1 MPRSLWLWQEKQDTK
16 SVFQY
21 SLVPS
26 VILNFWA
33 ASPSL
38 IQAINSSLVRS
49 SFIQIAIFYC
59 HNDILQILNI
69 SETGGDLIWR
79 KKLSKARI
87 VARHSSPDKWH
98 LKSNDFFHF
107 CGQEYIWF
115 IFHFN
120 NAQNQAA
127 RKWRVKKWPPFSES
141 GLGTWYILWS
151 PADSLSLTR
160 LLSIAGLVWVQPPI
174 DLHLIFEKLSLRNQV
189 GWTWFFA

>member
-1 MPRSLWLWQEKQDTK
+1 MK
-16 SVFQY
+16 
-21 SLVPS
+21 
-26 VILNFWA
+26 
-33 ASPSL
+33 
-38 IQAINSSLVRS
+38 
-49 SFIQIAIFYC
+49 
-59 HNDILQILNI
+59 
-69 SETGGDLIWR
+69 

-189 GWTWFFA
+189 ERTAFLVYFELDFYCLCSRVTLILEILDYQKAYQTT